1 MERIKVFIS
10 WANGNFS
17 GSYSDNVPG
26 GVAFTGK
33 TIDEMR
39 RKAQTTLDFHL
50 QGYVEDGECPQWYI
64 DHDYELEFCYTDA
77 TSLLQSCSA
86 ALTLSAIARATGIN
100 QRQLSHYAN
109 GTNTPRP
116 QQQQR
121 IIDGIHAIGRRLMA
135 V

>member
-1 MERIKVFIS
+1 MEKVKVFIS
-10 WANGNFS
+10 WADKNFS

-26 GVAFTGK
+26 GVAFTAK

-39 RKAQTTLDFHL
+39 RKAQTTLDLHM
-50 QGYVEDGECPQWYI
+50 QGYVADGEAPQWYTN
-64 DHDYELEFCYTDA
+64 HDYELEFCYMDA
-77 TSLLQSCSA
+77 TSVLQSCSDA
-86 ALTLSAIARATGIN
+86 ITLSAIAKVTGIN

-121 IIDGIHAIGRRLMA
+121 IIEGIHAIGRRLLTI
-135 V
+135 